1 MFEHDAKNVEQQ
13 ASTGTLPPRSRVAQL
28 VTDAHERYA
37 DLDDGEVADYI
48 PALAGTAAPKRLAG
62 DVGSIR
68 GTTQNLASAV
78 GTAVMG
84 AVLVTTLGMGIGGA
98 VAQHPELPESLVKQ
112 VDLDNANFISN
123 DDLREVLARTTA
135 DPSQVDAA
143 VTLNEEQRLRTLKLG
158 FLLLASVS
166 ALAALPA
173 SRLPRYRAE
182 DIPAEAVGS
191 GR

>member
-1 MFEHDAKNVEQQ
+1 MFEHDAENVEQQ

-28 VTDAHERYA
+28 VTEAHQRYT
-37 DLDDGEVADYI
+37 DLDDGEVADHI
-48 PALAGTAAPKRLAG
+48 PALAGAAAPKRLAG

-98 VAQHPELPESLVKQ
+98 VAQHPELPESLVQQ

-123 DDLREVLARTTA
+123 DDLREVLARSSGCA
-135 DPSQVDAA
+135 PSSS
-143 VTLNEEQRLRTLKLG
+143 
-158 FLLLASVS
+158 ASCCSRAS
-166 ALAALPA
+166 ALWRHCPPPDC
-173 SRLPRYRAE
+173 RDTGPRTSPPRRSARRAE
-182 DIPAEAVGS
+182 PTDRQRSPHS
-191 GR
+191 RR

>member
-1 MFEHDAKNVEQQ
+1 MFEHDAENVEQR

-28 VTDAHERYA
+28 VTNAHERYA
-37 DLDDGEVADYI
+37 DLDDGEVADHI
-48 PALAGTAAPKRLAG
+48 PALAGAAAPKRLAG

-98 VAQHPELPESLVKQ
+98 VAQHPELPESLVQQ

-123 DDLREVLARTTA
+123 EDLREVLARTTA

-173 SRLPRYRAE
+173 SRLPRYRPE

>member
-1 MFEHDAKNVEQQ
+1 MSIEDRLADAGLLWKNGRREGALLSV
-13 ASTGTLPPRSRVAQL
+13 LVA
-28 VTDAHERYA
+28 V
-37 DLDDGEVADYI
+37 
-48 PALAGTAAPKRLAG
+48 APKRLAG
-62 DVGSIR
+62 DVGSIG

-84 AVLVTTLGMGIGGA
+84 AVLVTTLGMGVGGA

-123 DDLREVLARTTA
+123 DDLREVLARTPA

-143 VTLNEEQRLRTLKLG
+143 VTLNEEQRLRTLRLG

-173 SRLPRYRAE
+173 SRLPRYRPE
-182 DIPAEAVGS
+182 DSPAEAVGS
-191 GR
+191 AR

>member
-1 MFEHDAKNVEQQ
+1 MFEHDAENVEQR

-37 DLDDGEVADYI
+37 DLDDGEVADHI
-48 PALAGTAAPKRLAG
+48 PALAGAAAPKRLAG

-84 AVLVTTLGMGIGGA
+84 AVLVTTLGMRIGGA

-123 DDLREVLARTTA
+123 DDLREVLARTPA
-135 DPSQVDAA
+135 GGRRCHPQRGAA
-143 VTLNEEQRLRTLKLG
+143 
-158 FLLLASVS
+158 
-166 ALAALPA
+166 AAHPQARLPA
-173 SRLPRYRAE
+173 ARERQRPRGTARLPAAE
-182 DIPAEAVGS
+182 IPA
-191 GR
+191 